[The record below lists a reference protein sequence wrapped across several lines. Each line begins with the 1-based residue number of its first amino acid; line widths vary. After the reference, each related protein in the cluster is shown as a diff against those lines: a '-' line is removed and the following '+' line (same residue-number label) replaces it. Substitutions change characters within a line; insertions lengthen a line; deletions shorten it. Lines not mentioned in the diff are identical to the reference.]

1 MLEMLTIS
9 IGLVL
14 VIEGILYFIIADR
27 LNQIIS
33 ILENFN
39 SKKIKI
45 LSLSMIIIGFCLIY
59 FTFRFY
65 REIY

>member
-14 VIEGILYFIIADR
+14 VIEGIIYFIIADR

-39 SKKIKI
+39 SKKIKF